1 MNISKSVSDTPEY
14 KALQS
19 YLNTTDPKSQTSTLE
34 ALASKTNT
42 LITSSPEDHDAI
54 EASLTTTWD
63 ALLLLAATSPSK
75 AQDNLVSLLLSLQ
88 KQNADYKLAD
98 NQHLWHDLPL
108 LGRQVREHMNFD
120 ASKARNDSSLTQQ
133 WKNVNAFLAKLTQA
147 SLSKSDTIA
156 AGDFSLYAIWML
168 RQGLEEEGTGDVE
181 MEVAGVWIQEAAEA
195 IWGLCRSNKT
205 FEGKKARAGG
215 KVEGKEWTG
224 FCEERWGVW
233 REEFGN
239 AGRREIVQIMNRVA
253 GAS

>member
-19 YLNTTDPKSQTSTLE
+19 YLSTTDPESQTSTLE
-34 ALASKTNT
+34 ALTSKTNT
-42 LITSSPEDHDAI
+42 LISSSPKDHDAI

-63 ALLLLAATSPSK
+63 ALLLTAATSSK
-75 AQDNLVSLLLSLQ
+75 AQDNLVSLLLHLQ
-88 KQNADYKLAD
+88 KQNAEFKLAD

-120 ASKARNDSSLTQQ
+120 ASKAQHDSSLKNKWT
-133 WKNVNAFLAKLTQA
+133 NVNAFLAKLTQA
-147 SLSKSDTIA
+147 SLSGSETVA

-168 RQGLEEEGTGDVE
+168 REGLEEEGAGDVE
-181 MEVAGVWIQEAAEA
+181 IEVAGVWIQEAAEA
-195 IWGLCRSNKT
+195 IWGLCRENKT
-205 FEGKKARAGG
+205 FEGKRARAGA
-215 KVEGKEWTG
+215 KVDGKEWRG

-233 REEFGN
+233 REEFGRV
-239 AGRREIVQIMNRVA
+239 GRREVVQIMDRVA